1 MATVSLTYGN
11 KINES
16 AQVGDTAY
24 YVTTSAQG
32 GFTTSLNN
40 STPTTENV
48 YVTIGT
54 IRSIAADR
62 LSMVVNTS
70 LTTSQIPTTSHFI
83 FFSKDNVANMTT
95 ALGYYAEV
103 VLKNNSTTEA
113 ELFSIGSD
121 YFESSK

>member
-1 MATVSLTYGN
+1 MATITLAFAN

-24 YVTTSAQG
+24 Y
-32 GFTTSLNN
+32 
-40 STPTTENV
+40 TPTTTVGGFKTSLKADEVTENT

-54 IRSIAADR
+54 IRSIADSR
-62 LSMVVNTS
+62 LSMVCNTT
-70 LTTSQIPTTSHFI
+70 LTTGQVPTTSYFI
-83 FFSKDNVANMTT
+83 FFSKDNVVNMSS

-103 VLKNNSTTEA
+103 KLKSNSTADA
-113 ELFSIGSD
+113 ELFSVACD

>member
-1 MATVSLTYGN
+1 MPTVTLTFAN

-24 YVTTSAQG
+24 YTPTTDIG
-32 GFTTSLNN
+32 GFKTSLKVDEV
-40 STPTTENV
+40 TENV

-54 IRSIAADR
+54 IRSIAAGR

-70 LTTSQIPTTSHFI
+70 LTTSQIPTASHFI
-83 FFSKDNVANMTT
+83 FFSKDNIANMSS

-103 VLKNNSTTEA
+103 KLKSNSTGEA
-113 ELFSIGSD
+113 ELFSVGCD
-121 YFESSK
+121 VFESSK